1 MPSLATKFGDHIRSE
16 CALYLRD
23 GHVMRTRNSLPASLF
38 TPKGNYQGW
47 SCARDRRA
55 RFFGN
60 LESCHVPGRNSQL
73 GRRWPESANR
83 SEKVLQR
90 YLSVSLAPPGC
101 LPVLTSGTGSPPPQ
115 RPNCG
120 RTKLSVPAAF
130 CYPISYAVFCLQKRR
145 EQ

>member
-1 MPSLATKFGDHIRSE
+1 MPSLATKFGDRIRSE

-23 GHVMRTRNSLPASLF
+23 GHARSTRNILPASLC
-38 TPKGNYQGW
+38 TPKGNCQGLR
-47 SCARDRRA
+47 CAPDLRA
-55 RFFGN
+55 RFLDD

-130 CYPISYAVFCLQKRR
+130 
-145 EQ
+145 